1 MCTVGSRMDVMNLVC
16 ERSPD
21 GTTSYVLYV
30 AQNLTTFHL
39 FVRILSHFYVGLTFL
54 MRPDVIH
61 QTPPLRSSSPSF
73 PRHLHHHH
81 SLAHILFIVFFSS
94 HYTPI
99 PLSPRVYIL
108 YII

>member
-1 MCTVGSRMDVMNLVC
+1 MCTVGSRMDVINLVC

-61 QTPPLRSSSPSF
+61 QTPPLRSSSPPF

-81 SLAHILFIVFFSS
+81 SLVQICLYFSS
-94 HYTPI
+94 LLTT
-99 PLSPRVYIL
+99 RL
-108 YII
+108 YHFHLGSMYVIE